1 MRMHVASLIGGL
13 LAPTISSLMMARF
26 GPWLPICIGLSLLA
40 ASALVVL
47 IIPET
52 LPTKSAAPAPAPE
65 QPPTLRSRLSA
76 LLAHLK
82 EVLTLSRS
90 PSLILLLLTC
100 LVGMPVAFSTAT
112 FMPVFMS
119 ARFHTKLLQ
128 GGYMQSAFGAAQVP
142 VLFLLV
148 PWLSR
153 SLMRL
158 PADAP
163 LRPTD
168 EHHRD
173 IVIARGSAA
182 MTLVAA
188 VVLGFAP
195 TIPVFLFGLALLA
208 LGSATFSLIRSL
220 MSLYVDPK
228 HRSRLFGLV
237 GMVEILGQIYAQ
249 PMLAELFALGMRLGG
264 AWIGLPYFGLAVLMA
279 VVTALL
285 MFVKVSSKVEEPETP
300 ETPEGVEH

>member
-1 MRMHVASLIGGL
+1 MRMHVSSLVGNL
-13 LAPTISSLMMARF
+13 LAPTISSLLMARY
-26 GPWLPICIGLSLLA
+26 GPWLPICIGLSFIA
-40 ASALVVL
+40 TSAVVVL
-47 IIPET
+47 FIPET
-52 LPTKSAAPAPAPE
+52 LPVKPTAPEPAPE
-65 QPPTLRSRLSA
+65 QSPTLRSRLSR
-76 LLAHLK
+76 LSTRVK
-82 EVLTLSRS
+82 EALTLSRS
-90 PSLILLLLTC
+90 PSLILLLITC
-100 LVGMPVAFSTAT
+100 LVGMPVAFSTST

-119 ARFHTKLLQ
+119 TRYHIQLLQ
-128 GGYMQSAFGAAQVP
+128 GGYVQSMFGAAQIP
-142 VLFLLV
+142 VLFLLM

-153 SLMRL
+153 TLMQL
-158 PADAP
+158 PTAT

-173 IVIARGSAA
+173 IVIARGCAG
-182 MTLVAA
+182 MTLLAA
-188 VVLGFAP
+188 VVLGLAP

-264 AWIGLPYFGLAVLMA
+264 GWIGLPYFGLAMLMA
-279 VVTALL
+279 MVVGLL
-285 MFVKVSSKVEEPETP
+285 TFVRVSSKVQEPE
-300 ETPEGVEH
+300 ESESVHD